1 MGRLGAQHRDRP
13 HPRHVAE
20 RGRVDQARALLYRHR
35 GGSGGLHRRA
45 ARDRSGGGAAAAAD
59 VRTGARLLAPVLPEP
74 ARIAGHRRDRP
85 DRRHRAPARHRRR
98 ARAPDR
104 RPGPG
109 RRPAAPRQGLEEG
122 ARARPGRLA
131 RRRDR
136 PRDRGLMRAVN
147 LLPRD
152 EAKRSFEARRGVVFG
167 GVAGAAL
174 ATAVLASMTMSAGG
188 SVSGKQEELDA
199 LRAQVADTSKEDAFA
214 AEKGARVG
222 ALSAALSGRVA
233 WDRVLRQVSLV
244 LPEDVWLTNLT
255 AAAPDAAQQSATGSG
270 FTLTGATYSQN
281 GVARFLARLAVIP
294 DLANVRLQS
303 SQSQL
308 LNERELV
315 QFTILADVRPPG
327 SVPAAPA
334 AAPADATVPSA

>member
-1 MGRLGAQHRDRP
+1 
-13 HPRHVAE
+13 
-20 RGRVDQARALLYRHR
+20 
-35 GGSGGLHRRA
+35 
-45 ARDRSGGGAAAAAD
+45 
-59 VRTGARLLAPVLPEP
+59 
-74 ARIAGHRRDRP
+74 
-85 DRRHRAPARHRRR
+85 
-98 ARAPDR
+98 
-104 RPGPG
+104 
-109 RRPAAPRQGLEEG
+109 
-122 ARARPGRLA
+122 
-131 RRRDR
+131 
-136 PRDRGLMRAVN
+136 MRAVN

-152 EAKRSFEARRGVVFG
+152 EAKRSFEAKRGVVFG
-167 GVAGAAL
+167 GIAGAAL
-174 ATAVLASMTMSAGG
+174 ATAVVASMTMSAGG

-199 LRAQVADTSKEDAFA
+199 LRAQVAAIPPVQVNDTSKEDALA

-233 WDRVLRQVSLV
+233 WDRVLRQVSLL

-255 AAAPDAAQQSATGSG
+255 AAAPDAAQPSATASG

-315 QFTILADVRPPG
+315 QFTILADVRRPG
-327 SVPAAPA
+327 SVPVAPA